1 MTPREPRWTLSPR
14 ARAAAAGLVLLLG
27 ASLADTPARA
37 QPKAPVLYQWT
48 DERGNVRYTPDPDR
62 VPIAQRGSMQRI
74 EPGAPPPSG
83 APALPAPNANRTPA
97 ASAVMPGAA
106 PAPTAPSAPPPKQ
119 EPPVATPE
127 PIQPLEPMEATAPAA
142 TPPAPP
148 PPPAPVTSREPAP
161 AAEPPAPAAEPAP
174 AVSAAPA
181 PAPASAP
188 TPAPVPAPA
197 VTAPGPA
204 PAATSSTSVAAREQ
218 QLLAAIAA
226 DQEMLKTLISTPVAP
241 GESPVTDSEQL
252 REIARRLPEMQ
263 AELAAIRERR
273 TAPAG
278 P

>member
-27 ASLADTPARA
+27 ASLPDTPARA
-37 QPKAPVLYQWT
+37 PPKAPVLYQWT
-48 DERGNVRYTPDPDR
+48 DERANVRYTPDPDR

-74 EPGAPPPSG
+74 EPGALPPSG

-106 PAPTAPSAPPPKQ
+106 PAPTAPSAPLPKP

-127 PIQPLEPMEATAPAA
+127 PIQSLEPMEAPPPTA

-148 PPPAPVTSREPAP
+148 PSPVTSREPAP
-161 AAEPPAPAAEPAP
+161 AAEPPAPAAEPES

-188 TPAPVPAPA
+188 TPAPLPAPA
-197 VTAPGPA
+197 VTAPAPA
-204 PAATSSTSVAAREQ
+204 PAATSSASDAAREQ
-218 QLLAAIAA
+218 QLVAAIAA
-226 DQEMLKTLISTPVAP
+226 DQ
-241 GESPVTDSEQL
+241 
-252 REIARRLPEMQ
+252 
-263 AELAAIRERR
+263 
-273 TAPAG
+273 
-278 P
+278 